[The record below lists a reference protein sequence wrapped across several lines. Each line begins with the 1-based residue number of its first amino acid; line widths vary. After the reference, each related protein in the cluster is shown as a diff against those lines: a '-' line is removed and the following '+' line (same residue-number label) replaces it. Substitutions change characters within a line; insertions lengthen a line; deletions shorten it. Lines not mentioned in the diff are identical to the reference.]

1 MCHGDIVS
9 FMGRKFVNEEV
20 NHTYQRT
27 VSGFN
32 VFYEVEDY
40 LVYYTIF
47 SVMSVRYG
55 ITVYG
60 LCLMIDHLHSLVS
73 ASDASDFSKF
83 MSNVTIQFVKEFN
96 KARRRTGALFS
107 EYFGSAPKPGMKLLR
122 TAIAYL
128 FNNPVE
134 RFLCRYAQQYRWN
147 FLAYAVS
154 DHPFSEPIVL
164 RTASRKLRNA
174 IKEVDGTAARN
185 THLTYVQLK
194 RLLKG
199 LERKERNQLIDY
211 IIVRYNVIRYDIL
224 TTKCYDG
231 YENMLTAINSN
242 TGSEYDIQEQ
252 KWSRSDT
259 EYRELYQHVH
269 SCGYDDAGDIISLD
283 TDTKLTLMMDM
294 MRKTRA
300 SKLQICKYL
309 HLTVVR
315 K

>member
-1 MCHGDIVS
+1 MR
-9 FMGRKFVNEEV
+9 RKFVNEEV
-20 NHTYQRT
+20 NHTYQKT

-55 ITVYG
+55 ITIYG
-60 LCLMIDHLHSLVS
+60 LCLMIDHLHSLVR
-73 ASDASDFSKF
+73 APDASVFSRF

-96 KARRRTGALFS
+96 KARRRTGGLFC
-107 EYFGSAPKPGMKLLR
+107 ENFGSAPKLGTKFLR

-134 RFLCRYAQQYRWN
+134 RFLCRSAQEYRWN

-154 DHPFSEPIVL
+154 DHPFSEPLVL
-164 RTASRKLRNA
+164 RAASRKLRSA
-174 IKEVDGTAARN
+174 IKEVDGTATRN
-185 THLTYVQLK
+185 RHLTYVQLK

-211 IIVRYNVIRYDIL
+211 IVVRYNVIRYDIL

-231 YENMLTAINSN
+231 YENMLIAINSN
-242 TGSEYDIQEQ
+242 TGSEYEIQEQ

-259 EYRELYQHVH
+259 EYRDLYQYVH

-309 HLTVVR
+309 HLAVAC